1 MLFLMICQYISLFLC
16 YESNIKIRSASSIRG
31 KVVERARV
39 LCEFENEE
47 DIDVE
52 VPEEYS
58 GPDAELVKK
67 IRDDDVESTVNDLI
81 NKGNAE
87 LLKRDALDVKDKAE

>member
-1 MLFLMICQYISLFLC
+1 MRNLL
-16 YESNIKIRSASSIRG
+16 
-31 KVVERARV
+31 
-39 LCEFENEE
+39 
-47 DIDVE
+47 
-52 VPEEYS
+52 
-58 GPDAELVKK
+58 KK